1 MSANGGHQHPAGQPR
16 ERGFALIAVL
26 LVLALIGTLGA
37 EFAFSMRLEASAV
50 RNYKET
56 VTATHLAEAGLAQ
69 AMREIA
75 AVMRRGS
82 LSPRTTTSPSTRGT
96 AWPCRA
102 FRACE
107 CPSAPAT
114 SLTG

>member
-56 VTATHLAEAGLAQ
+56 VTATHLAEAGLAHVKHTHLLQ
-69 AMREIA
+69 
-75 AVMRRGS
+75 
-82 LSPRTTTSPSTRGT
+82 
-96 AWPCRA
+96 RA
-102 FRACE
+102 L
-107 CPSAPAT
+107 PAT
-114 SLTG
+114 VRQRSRN